1 MIKDK
6 RLKRFMERIYCDKC
20 EDELVLKS
28 TDFCTDK
35 GVIYKYICTT
45 CDNKTASKFKYP
57 RIIEK
62 EID

>member
-20 EDELVLKS
+20 NDELVLIEES
-28 TDFCTDK
+28 F
-35 GVIYKYICTT
+35 
-45 CDNKTASKFKYP
+45 DNKKIKYTYECSTCKNKTTSNFKYP